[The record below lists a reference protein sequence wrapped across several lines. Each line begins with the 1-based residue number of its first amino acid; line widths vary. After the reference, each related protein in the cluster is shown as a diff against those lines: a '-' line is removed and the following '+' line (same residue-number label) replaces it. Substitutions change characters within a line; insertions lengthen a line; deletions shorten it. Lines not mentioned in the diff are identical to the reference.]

1 MKNKENTTYEW
12 DQRQQKLHITETRT
26 VAINRHG
33 AKGKSKAGQ
42 QNSNNVTTYDKQ
54 GARNVL
60 ANMKQMFGRMKIYIE
75 ETERLIKIKEHK
87 EDLPMWKEITDVMAI
102 MALDNDPKIMMTYQQ
117 NKPEYERIKN
127 EIAEME
133 KVLPQFKRI

>member
-12 DQRQQKLHITETRT
+12 DQRQQKLCITETRT

-42 QNSNNVTTYDKQ
+42 QNSNNVTTYDLQ
-54 GARNVL
+54 GTRNIM
-60 ANMKQMFGRMKIYIE
+60 ANMKQMKERMKVYIE

-117 NKPEYERIKN
+117 NKPEYERIKK